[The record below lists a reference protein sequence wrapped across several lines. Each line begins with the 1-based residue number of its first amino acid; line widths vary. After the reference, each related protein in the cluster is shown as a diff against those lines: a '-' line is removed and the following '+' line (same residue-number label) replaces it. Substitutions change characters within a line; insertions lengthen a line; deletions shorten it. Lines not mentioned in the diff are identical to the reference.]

1 MPYPTDGVYR
11 NPLMKSQSRDES
23 RESGTP
29 GTPRPARVA
38 FLGDL
43 NGAPGRRVLA
53 ARIDELRREHAPDL
67 IIANAENLRNGS
79 GLTPDLYRAIRD
91 LGVDGVTL
99 GDHVYRD
106 RRIIPLLEDSNEPI
120 CRPANLSTDAPGKRS
135 FRLAIP
141 MEAGGGDLLVFNLL
155 GRVYMGLPA
164 NDPFQ
169 TADELLEA
177 NPGARGVLVDA
188 HMEATAE
195 KAALAFHLDGR
206 VSAVLGTHTHVPTA
220 DDRILARGTAFQ
232 SDVGMCGPFASI
244 IGRDPEQVIR
254 HMRTAVH
261 TPYEMGSGDERLC
274 GALVSFRTSSRLASA
289 IIPFQYGDR
298 VQR

>member
-1 MPYPTDGVYR
+1 
-11 NPLMKSQSRDES
+11 MKSQSRVES
-23 RESGTP
+23 RESVSDA
-29 GTPRPARVA
+29 TPRPARIA

-43 NGAPGRRVLA
+43 NGGPGRRVLA
-53 ARIDELRREHAPDL
+53 ARIAEVHRDHAPDL
-67 IIANAENLRNGS
+67 VIANAENLRNGS
-79 GLTPDLYRAIRD
+79 GLTPDLYRTIRD

-106 RRIIPLLEDSNEPI
+106 RRIIPLLEDSSEPV
-120 CRPANLSTDAPGKRS
+120 CRPANLSNDAPGKRS
-135 FRLAIP
+135 FRLPLPA
-141 MEAGGGDLLVFNLL
+141 EAGGGELLVFNVL
-155 GRVYMGLPA
+155 GRVFMGLPA

-169 TADELLEA
+169 AADELLAA
-177 NPGARGVLVDA
+177 NPGAKGVLIDA

-206 VSAVLGTHTHVPTA
+206 VSAVLGTHTHVPTS
-220 DDRILARGTAFQ
+220 DQRILARGTAFQ

-254 HMRTAVH
+254 HMRTSVH
-261 TPYEMGSGDERLC
+261 TPYEMGSGDDRLC
-274 GALVSFRTSSRLASA
+274 GTLVSFRTGSRLAST

-298 VQR
+298 LDG

>member
-1 MPYPTDGVYR
+1 MNT
-11 NPLMKSQSRDES
+11 QSKDETP
-23 RESGTP
+23 ESVVA
-29 GTPRPARVA
+29 GTPRPARIA

-43 NGAPGRRVLA
+43 NGGPGRRVLA
-53 ARIDELRREHAPDL
+53 SRLAEVRRDHTPDL
-67 IIANAENLRNGS
+67 VIANAENLRNGS
-79 GLTPDLYRAIRD
+79 GLTPDLYRTIRD

-106 RRIIPLLEDSNEPI
+106 RRIIPLLEDSKEPI
-120 CRPANLSTDAPGKRS
+120 CRPANLSNDAPGKRT
-135 FRLAIP
+135 FRLPLPA
-141 MEAGGGDLLVFNLL
+141 ETGGGELLVFNLL
-155 GRVYMGLPA
+155 GRVFMGLPA

-169 TADELLEA
+169 TADELLAA
-177 NPGARGVLVDA
+177 NPGAKGVLIDA

-220 DDRILARGTAFQ
+220 DHRLLKRGTAFQ

-254 HMRTAVH
+254 HMRTSVH

-274 GALVSFRTSSRLASA
+274 GTLFTFRTSSRLAST
-289 IIPFQYGDR
+289 ITPFQYGDR
-298 VQR
+298 LDE